1 MNDSRRYF
9 ADDMIVRD
17 RQTATVGEKH
27 QAVAMCFSRRFA
39 KVVAACLNF
48 FMYKRGYSENEILK
62 RSERRAVKAAEKG
75 EHSNGNSNPA
85 FYRPDCR
92 PDAKTTSVSD

>member
-17 RQTATVGEKH
+17 RWSPMVGEKH
-27 QAVAMCFSRRFA
+27 MPVVTCFSRRFT
-39 KVVAACLNF
+39 KVVAACLNL
-48 FMYKRGYSENEILK
+48 FMYKRGYSENELLK

-75 EHSNGNSNPA
+75 DNSNGNSN
-85 FYRPDCR
+85 RG
-92 PDAKTTSVSD
+92 T